1 MSRADDRK
9 MKELADRL
17 VAMSP
22 EPPPYPEEVSVTQ
35 REDSKPRPVLV
46 FAGAALV
53 VLLLAAIPLYL
64 SRGGSEVNPV
74 ASSTTSTVPT
84 TVTTQPQAS
93 TTVTTEQPATTTTV
107 PATTTTTAP
116 VVEAEEAVLYA
127 VQTPENSFTGNPALV
142 AFRGTVVPAVHFEEP
157 MNPAYPG
164 LYALTSENLFL
175 PDGFSNMVPAAVE
188 ILGVTPGEHTVTV
201 DMNEAFLAGSGSG
214 LLGDFTMLNQMIST
228 ASAFGE
234 IESVLFTV
242 NGEPVTAFGSEGLDL
257 SEPQGRDAYLD
268 QLNSVNVDSPIQ
280 GQGDESLR
288 VAGFANVFEATVSL
302 EVVDGSGNVVREDFT
317 TATCG
322 TGCWGGYEFEVD
334 YPFVGDETIRVF
346 WHSAEDGSPSDV
358 VSIPVL
364 WDDPDGWD
372 FTSQPGTP

>member
-53 VLLLAAIPLYL
+53 VLLLAAIPLFL
-64 SRGGSEVNPV
+64 SRGGGEVDPV

-116 VVEAEEAVLYA
+116 VVATEEALLYA

-142 AFRGTVVPAVHFEEP
+142 ALRGTVTPGGEP
-157 MNPAYPG
+157 MHVAYPG
-164 LYALTSENLFL
+164 LYALTLEGLFL
-175 PDGFSNMVPAAVE
+175 PDGFTNMVPASVE
-188 ILGVTPGEHTVTV
+188 ILGVTSNEHTITV
-201 DMNEAFLAGSGSG
+201 DMNEAFLAGSGTG
-214 LLGDFTMLNQMIST
+214 LLGDFTMLNQLIYT
-228 ASAFGE
+228 AAAFGE

-257 SEPQGRDAYLD
+257 SEPQGRDAFLD
-268 QLNSVNVDSPIQ
+268 QLNTVNVDSPAQ
-280 GQGDESLR
+280 GQGDEPLR
-288 VAGFANVFEATVSL
+288 IAGFANVFEATVSL
-302 EVVDGSGNVVREDFT
+302 EVVDSSGNVVQEDFT

-322 TGCWGGYEFEVD
+322 TGCWGAYEFEVD

-372 FTSQPGTP
+372 FDSHPGTP

>member
-22 EPPPYPEEVSVTQ
+22 EPPPYPEEVSVTH

-53 VLLLAAIPLYL
+53 VLLLAAIPLLL
-64 SRGGSEVNPV
+64 SRGGGEVDPV

-93 TTVTTEQPATTTTV
+93 TTVTTEAPATTTTV

-116 VVEAEEAVLYA
+116 GVEAVEAVLYA

-142 AFRGTVVPAVHFEEP
+142 AFHGTVVPGVLFEEP

-302 EVVDGSGNVVREDFT
+302 EVVDATGNVVQEDFA

-322 TGCWGGYEFEVD
+322 TGCWGAYEFEVD

-372 FTSQPGTP
+372 FTSHPGTP

>member
-1 MSRADDRK
+1 MSRSDDRK

-22 EPPPYPEEVSVTQ
+22 EPPPYPEEVSVTH

-53 VLLLAAIPLYL
+53 VLLLAAIPLFL
-64 SRGGSEVNPV
+64 SRGGGEVDPV

-93 TTVTTEQPATTTTV
+93 TTVTTEAPATTTTV

-116 VVEAEEAVLYA
+116 GVEAVEAVLYA
-127 VQTPENSFTGNPALV
+127 VQAPENSFTGNPALV
-142 AFRGTVVPAVHFEEP
+142 AFRGTVVPGVLFEEP

-280 GQGDESLR
+280 GIGDESLR

-302 EVVDGSGNVVREDFT
+302 EVVDASGNVVQEEFA

-322 TGCWGGYEFEVD
+322 TGCWGAYEFEVD

-364 WDDPDGWD
+364 WDDPDGWE
-372 FTSQPGTP
+372 FTSHPGTP

>member
-1 MSRADDRK
+1 MSRSDDRK

-53 VLLLAAIPLYL
+53 VLLLAAIPFLL
-64 SRGGSEVNPV
+64 SRGGGEVDPV

-84 TVTTQPQAS
+84 TVTTQPQPS
-93 TTVTTEQPATTTTV
+93 TTVTTEPPATTTTV
-107 PATTTTTAP
+107 PATTTTAP
-116 VVEAEEAVLYA
+116 VVEAVEAVLYA

-142 AFRGTVVPAVHFEEP
+142 GLHGTVVPDQEP
-157 MNPAYPG
+157 MHPSYPG

-175 PDGFSNMVPAAVE
+175 PEGFSNMVPADVE
-188 ILGVTPGEHTVTV
+188 ILGITPGEHTVTV
-201 DMNEAFLAGSGSG
+201 DMNEAFVAGSGSG
-214 LLGDFTMLNQMIST
+214 LLGDFTMLNQLIYT
-228 ASAFGE
+228 AAAFGE

-242 NGEPVTAFGSEGLDL
+242 NGAPVTAFGSEGLDL

-280 GQGDESLR
+280 GEGDESLR

-302 EVVDGSGNVVREDFT
+302 EVVDASGNVVLEDFA

-322 TGCWGGYEFEVD
+322 TGCWGAYEFDVE

-372 FTSQPGTP
+372 FSSHPGTP

>member
-1 MSRADDRK
+1 MSRSDDRK

-22 EPPPYPEEVSVTQ
+22 EPPPYPEEVSVTH

-53 VLLLAAIPLYL
+53 VLLLAAIPLLL
-64 SRGGSEVNPV
+64 SRGGGEVDPV

-93 TTVTTEQPATTTTV
+93 TTVTTEPPATTTTV

-116 VVEAEEAVLYA
+116 GVEAVEAVLYA
-127 VQTPENSFTGNPALV
+127 VQAPENSFTGNPALV
-142 AFRGTVVPAVHFEEP
+142 AFRGTVVPGVLFEEP

-214 LLGDFTMLNQMIST
+214 LLGDFTMLNQLIYT

-280 GQGDESLR
+280 GIGDESLR

-302 EVVDGSGNVVREDFT
+302 EVVDASGNVVQEDFA

-322 TGCWGGYEFEVD
+322 TGCWGAYEFEVD

-372 FTSQPGTP
+372 FTSHPGTP

>member
-1 MSRADDRK
+1 MSRSDDRK

-22 EPPPYPEEVSVTQ
+22 EPPPYPEEVSVTH

-53 VLLLAAIPLYL
+53 VLLLAAIPLFL
-64 SRGGSEVNPV
+64 SRGGGEVDPV

-93 TTVTTEQPATTTTV
+93 TTVTTEAPATTTTV

-116 VVEAEEAVLYA
+116 GVEAVEAVLYA
-127 VQTPENSFTGNPALV
+127 VQAPENSFTGNPALV
-142 AFRGTVVPAVHFEEP
+142 AFRGTVVPGVLFEEP

-214 LLGDFTMLNQMIST
+214 LLGDFTMLNQLIYT

-280 GQGDESLR
+280 GIGDESLR

-302 EVVDGSGNVVREDFT
+302 EVVDASGNVVQEDFA

-322 TGCWGGYEFEVD
+322 TGCWGAYEFEVD

-364 WDDPDGWD
+364 WNDPDGWD
-372 FTSQPGTP
+372 FTSHPGTP